1 MFSHCIFVLCL
12 VSATSYES
20 GEMGGNLGE
29 IRLPFQEI
37 EDPVNLQSN
46 INSVLTSILQ
56 DNSNRP
62 ETTDK
67 NQCVQNI
74 LPKLCQEKYSNN
86 PCLQSIKVSY
96 FLKKRIYA
104 HSDSIRHR
112 NGMHF
117 LLSEICCE
125 SCLKKDNRQDT
136 RNEEG
141 GDAESDDREDSNDRN
156 ERQDIRKEEGGDAE
170 SDDREDSND
179 SNDSNGRQDTHNEE
193 GSDDN
198 NNDQDNVGDKN
209 NDKNKHNFIDT
220 TIDSTPSATG
230 VEEAEAEAYKWW
242 KDFKAAISETDNVIL
257 SHRTV
262 MATGVLLLFVVPV
275 AFLCC
280 VWFCC
285 CNTTHRSSRKY
296 SSSRKKERNRTKGG
310 ENEEEGLLVSDRAIS
325 KPKRK
330 KHRRGSPRTNRG
342 SRENSAIDW

>member
-1 MFSHCIFVLCL
+1 MCL

-141 GDAESDDREDSNDRN
+141 VDAESDDREDSNDRN
-156 ERQDIRKEEGGDAE
+156 ERQDTRNNEEGGDAE
-170 SDDREDSND
+170 SND

>member
-1 MFSHCIFVLCL
+1 MS
-12 VSATSYES
+12 
-20 GEMGGNLGE
+20 GNLGE

-62 ETTDK
+62 KTTDK

-136 RNEEG
+136 RN
-141 GDAESDDREDSNDRN
+141 
-156 ERQDIRKEEGGDAE
+156 EEGGDAE

-310 ENEEEGLLVSDRAIS
+310 ENEEEGLLVSDKAIS

>member
-1 MFSHCIFVLCL
+1 MFSHFIFVLCL

-141 GDAESDDREDSNDRN
+141 V
-156 ERQDIRKEEGGDAE
+156 DAE

-310 ENEEEGLLVSDRAIS
+310 ENEEEGLLVSDKAIS
-325 KPKRK
+325 KPK
-330 KHRRGSPRTNRG
+330 
-342 SRENSAIDW
+342 

>member
-1 MFSHCIFVLCL
+1 MCL

-136 RNEEG
+136 RN
-141 GDAESDDREDSNDRN
+141 
-156 ERQDIRKEEGGDAE
+156 EEGGDAE

-310 ENEEEGLLVSDRAIS
+310 ENEEEGLLVSDKAIS

>member
-1 MFSHCIFVLCL
+1 MFSHFIFVLCL

-141 GDAESDDREDSNDRN
+141 GDAESDDREDSND
-156 ERQDIRKEEGGDAE
+156 
-170 SDDREDSND
+170 

-230 VEEAEAEAYKWW
+230 VEEGEAEAYKWW

-275 AFLCC
+275 AFFCC

-310 ENEEEGLLVSDRAIS
+310 ENEEEGLLVSDKAIS

>member
-1 MFSHCIFVLCL
+1 MFSHFIFVLCL

-141 GDAESDDREDSNDRN
+141 GDAESDDREDSND
-156 ERQDIRKEEGGDAE
+156 
-170 SDDREDSND
+170 

-275 AFLCC
+275 AFFCC

-310 ENEEEGLLVSDRAIS
+310 ENEEEGLLVSDKAIS